1 MADLLAVGVQPGVG
15 REELVLMAGTPSQ
28 TLRRRP
34 VPVKPK
40 GCHLLQHICVRF
52 IAFHGIAFVSRRH
65 LTPDVG
71 HVAP

>member
-1 MADLLAVGVQPGVG
+1 MADLLAVKIQP
-15 REELVLMAGTPSQ
+15 EELVLMAGNPSQ

-34 VPVKPK
+34 GPVKLK
-40 GCHLLQHICVRF
+40 GCHLLQHIYIRS

-71 HVAP
+71 QVAP